1 MSQKKICVGLRHLRI
16 KPARRES
23 RPTMG
28 RIQNSG
34 VRRELV
40 AGALRAG
47 CCAVLAEFDDG

>member
-28 RIQNSG
+28 RIQNPEFRSQKG
-34 VRRELV
+34 ACCRGSQGRVLRR
-40 AGALRAG
+40 ARRI
-47 CCAVLAEFDDG
+47 